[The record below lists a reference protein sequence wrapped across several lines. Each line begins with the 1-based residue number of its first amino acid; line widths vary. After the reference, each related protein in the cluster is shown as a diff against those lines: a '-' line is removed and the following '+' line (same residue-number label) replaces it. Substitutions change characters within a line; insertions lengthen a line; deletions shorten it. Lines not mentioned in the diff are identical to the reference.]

1 MLPRVT
7 QSAQDTETSRPSPA
21 MTQRLFP
28 PASRPELTVVLS
40 SQVMQF
46 NHLLRSSQGAL
57 ARRVPAIRSELDQKK
72 DLESGVRM
80 RIAPYKND
88 TELPPPFSF
97 PEMIVMGI
105 VSSGW
110 RRSVPGIHYWI
121 MQNFG
126 YYRNLAMIYES
137 GYGGERDMQ
146 RATNVHLDFDSA
158 FSDLDLPIFRPS
170 VQGLRADEEVTCET
184 FSSGRWAAGPV
195 ATVSQF
201 LRPCLLEDSDSRSP
215 FRLMDLPAEL
225 RLRIYEYALLFP
237 KSGVQLSHKGPGG
250 FTGLHAFSRDYNRPP
265 TRVSAYRAD
274 WGSRLPRR
282 LNCPAPAVHLALFAV
297 SKAVFKEAMPVFY
310 GGNLFVCEDVVDLYR
325 LLSTLR
331 EHCRHHLRH
340 ITFSITKQCKP
351 KATKAFKLLATLPR
365 LKELDI
371 WIHEPSFSTEGKGH
385 VGLSGFLLPGF
396 PHLRRV
402 RGLKAVRFHGDCATV
417 TGVLGKEMLKPK
429 EEKEKKKA
437 VVRKR
442 KAVSLTETKAKKAK
456 LT

>member
-1 MLPRVT
+1 M
-7 QSAQDTETSRPSPA
+7 
-21 MTQRLFP
+21 
-28 PASRPELTVVLS
+28 
-40 SQVMQF
+40 
-46 NHLLRSSQGAL
+46 
-57 ARRVPAIRSELDQKK
+57 
-72 DLESGVRM
+72 
-80 RIAPYKND
+80 
-88 TELPPPFSF
+88 
-97 PEMIVMGI
+97 
-105 VSSGW
+105 
-110 RRSVPGIHYWI
+110 
-121 MQNFG
+121 
-126 YYRNLAMIYES
+126 
-137 GYGGERDMQ
+137 
-146 RATNVHLDFDSA
+146 
-158 FSDLDLPIFRPS
+158 
-170 VQGLRADEEVTCET
+170 
-184 FSSGRWAAGPV
+184 
-195 ATVSQF
+195 
-201 LRPCLLEDSDSRSP
+201 
-215 FRLMDLPAEL
+215 
-225 RLRIYEYALLFP
+225 
-237 KSGVQLSHKGPGG
+237 
-250 FTGLHAFSRDYNRPP
+250 
-265 TRVSAYRAD
+265 
-274 WGSRLPRR
+274 
-282 LNCPAPAVHLALFAV
+282 NCPAPAVHLALFAV